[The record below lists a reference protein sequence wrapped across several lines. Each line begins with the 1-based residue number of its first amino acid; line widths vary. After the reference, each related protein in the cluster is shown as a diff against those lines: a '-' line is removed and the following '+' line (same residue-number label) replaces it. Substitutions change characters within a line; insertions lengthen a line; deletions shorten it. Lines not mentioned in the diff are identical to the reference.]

1 MALAGV
7 HIAAEPAAAR
17 PVLEA
22 LVTRS
27 RDVDP
32 SVRRAL
38 YKRLSELH
46 GGYEMLSYEMR
57 EAVLLD
63 GLRDRCVTH
72 KSYGCEPMS
81 LANGGWR
88 PNVS

>member
-1 MALAGV
+1 VALAGV